1 MKNIHLITL
10 VLLISLLS
18 NFQFKTQQYYE
29 DSITKNNKL
38 RFFNSYINEIS
49 NNKLT
54 FKYSEDKGIYGEFN
68 ENIKWYD
75 TTLSVPEKFLI
86 HNCNIMIS

>member
-1 MKNIHLITL
+1 MKFFKYLPFFLSLIA
-10 VLLISLLS
+10 LIILT
-18 NFQFKTQQYYE
+18 FQFKNQQYYE

-54 FKYSEDKGIYGEFN
+54 FKYSEDKGI
-68 ENIKWYD
+68 
-75 TTLSVPEKFLI
+75 
-86 HNCNIMIS
+86 